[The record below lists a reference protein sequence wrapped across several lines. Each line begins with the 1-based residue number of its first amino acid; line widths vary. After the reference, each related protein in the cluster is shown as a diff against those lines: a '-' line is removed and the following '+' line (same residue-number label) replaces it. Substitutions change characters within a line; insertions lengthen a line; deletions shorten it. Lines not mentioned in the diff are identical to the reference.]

1 MGAGGVMV
9 VEEGSVEALIVGAEV
24 VVVEEKV
31 GMEVV
36 VKMEVVVGSG

>member
-1 MGAGGVMV
+1 MV
-9 VEEGSVEALIVGAEV
+9 VEEGSVEVLIVGAEV

-36 VKMEVVVGSG
+36 VGSG